1 MPLSFFVS
9 KGLFF
14 MAQIFFH
21 EGDLPADVKFSGSV
35 AVDTETM
42 GLEIRRDRLCLVQ
55 LSAGDGICHIVRFKK
70 GVYDAP
76 NLKALLTDASVL
88 KIFQYARFDL
98 AAISY
103 YLGVKCAP
111 VYCTKIA
118 SKLART
124 NAPSH
129 SLKSLCENL
138 LGVELVKE
146 QQTSDWGADHLS
158 EEQLTYAANDV
169 LYLHRLK
176 EALDALLA
184 REGHAEYA
192 RACFDFLP
200 SVTDLDLAGWNCETL
215 FSH

>member
-1 MPLSFFVS
+1 
-9 KGLFF
+9 

-21 EGDLPADVKFSGSV
+21 EGDLPDTVKFSGSV

-42 GLEIRRDRLCLVQ
+42 GLEIKRDRLCLVQ

-70 GVYDAP
+70 GAYDAP
-76 NLKALLTDASVL
+76 NLKALFSDASVL

-103 YLGVKCAP
+103 YLGVRCAP

-129 SLKSLCENL
+129 SLKTLCENL

-146 QQTSDWGADHLS
+146 QQTSDWGAEHLN
-158 EEQLTYAANDV
+158 EEQLKYAANDV

-176 EALDALLA
+176 EVLDGLLE
-184 REGHAEYA
+184 REGRAGHA
-192 RACFDFLP
+192 RACFEFLP
-200 SVTDLDLAGWNCETL
+200 EIAELDLAGWSCETL